1 MDWAFILVIILSI
14 FLTVF
19 LLLGI
24 VLVVLL
30 IRVTLQIKKVT
41 TSAEKTASNIE
52 SLIGGFSKVGSP
64 MIFGKMLYN
73 QAMKFTKTKRKAGK
87 EE

>member
-19 LLLGI
+19 LVLGI

-41 TSAEKTASNIE
+41 SSAEKTATNIE
-52 SLIGGFSKVGSP
+52 KLVGGFSKVGSP
-64 MIFGKMLYN
+64 MILGKMLYK
-73 QAMKFTKTKRKAGK
+73 QAQKFAKNKRKGGD